1 MPTEAVTT
9 TKTVN
14 TAGRQADPQQSD
26 PQQGAFPRRSRTVDG
41 KVIAEELRP
50 GSKAWQEV
58 P

>member
-14 TAGRQADPQQSD
+14 TAGRQAD